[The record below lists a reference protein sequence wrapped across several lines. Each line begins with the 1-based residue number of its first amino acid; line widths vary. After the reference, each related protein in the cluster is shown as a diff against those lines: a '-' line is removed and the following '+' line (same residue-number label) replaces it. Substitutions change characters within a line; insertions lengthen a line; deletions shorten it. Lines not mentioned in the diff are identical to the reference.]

1 MANLHTK
8 LEEACLENDHLR
20 LTIGHLREEL
30 DEVQMYFKMRENDM
44 RRTEEERNTHCAA
57 AEQKAK
63 EVEQLNAALQGK
75 DGELQQERASLGE
88 AKSQIALKDTT
99 LTEVQ
104 ALAERERV
112 ALEDAQVR
120 LAQAEQKAQ
129 EVEGLANALKEKSDA
144 LAAVEGQLREER
156 TARER
161 AESQLQ
167 IVREE
172 LGGARNTLL
181 ERDTSIRQLQKNVD
195 AARAAL
201 ETEKMRAEGKSRSS
215 APLVFC

>member
-1 MANLHTK
+1 
-8 LEEACLENDHLR
+8 
-20 LTIGHLREEL
+20 
-30 DEVQMYFKMRENDM
+30 
-44 RRTEEERNTHCAA
+44 
-57 AEQKAK
+57 
-63 EVEQLNAALQGK
+63 
-75 DGELQQERASLGE
+75 
-88 AKSQIALKDTT
+88 
-99 LTEVQ
+99 
-104 ALAERERV
+104 
-112 ALEDAQVR
+112 
-120 LAQAEQKAQ
+120 
-129 EVEGLANALKEKSDA
+129 LKEKSDA